1 MEPHYISRAGPSE
14 QAPFDPGPVRDPGH
28 LRLAAGDH
36 LSYQSVSYK
45 TVRSAPQEALP
56 PSEPHERDARGDGDP
71 AENPGD
77 VLDVLPHAGGD
88 TFLRDH
94 DETPLLDP
102 DAGDP
107 LVAEKHAVTGIGR
120 RRAIGSTYPGDR
132 RPAVPFRFSRPRG
145 PPPPA

>member
-28 LRLAAGDH
+28 LRLAPGDH

-56 PSEPHERDARGDGDP
+56 PSERHDQDARGDGDP
-71 AENPGD
+71 AESPGD

-94 DETPLLDP
+94 DEIPLLEP

-107 LVAEKHAVTGIGR
+107 LVAEKHAVTGVGR
-120 RRAIGSTYPGDR
+120 RRTIRSTPPGAR
-132 RPAVPFRFSRPRG
+132 RAACRFGFSRLDT
-145 PPPPA
+145 A